1 MSELSV
7 WDRVGGLRG
16 ARHLRSLRTVARA
29 SCLHQILPAR
39 AKLGAAAFVRHAG
52 AHAFTVNLLRNARV
66 DELRGARLR
75 ARLRFREYSKQ

>member
-7 WDRVGGLRG
+7 WDRVGGLCG
-16 ARHLRSLRTVARA
+16 ARHLRGLRTVAHAPGLRQA
-29 SCLHQILPAR
+29 LVAR
-39 AKLGAAAFVRHAG
+39 AKLGAAAFVRPAH
-52 AHAFTVNLLRNARV
+52 AHAFTVDLLRNARV